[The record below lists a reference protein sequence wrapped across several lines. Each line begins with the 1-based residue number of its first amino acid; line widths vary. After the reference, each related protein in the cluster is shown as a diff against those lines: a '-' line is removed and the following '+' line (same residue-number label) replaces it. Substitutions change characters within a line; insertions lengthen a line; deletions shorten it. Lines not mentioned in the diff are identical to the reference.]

1 MEVNYWSF
9 RVPSRRSKRGCG
21 EMSKKCNVIISHSIL
36 DWVISH
42 VQMEALTDQIAN
54 YLKDWYAGEKQ
65 PTFNQVETVSK
76 ATGIPFGY
84 FFLSDPPI
92 EDLSLIEYRTV
103 DSLELEN
110 PSRNLIDTIHDMSLR
125 QDWMRNHLV
134 SQGESPLNYVGK
146 FKNNSAK
153 NLTGEVR
160 TILNL
165 SEDWFL
171 DSKNT
176 SQSFNRIRRA
186 ISDAGTMVMMNGVV
200 GSNTHRPLSVDEFR
214 AFTLVDEYS
223 PLIFVNNSDSINGK
237 LFSLLH
243 EFSHV
248 LIGENSL
255 FNEQYNNDTK
265 VNNLETTCNAVA
277 AEVLAPQEYFIDM
290 WKQTIR
296 KTPANEVIVELANH
310 FHCGTMVIARK
321 ALDNKFIEYKEYT
334 EAAELAKR
342 LYKENRLKR
351 KNSTGGDYYNTA
363 ASRLDP
369 HFFSQLVSSVNEG
382 TTLYTDAFH
391 LSDTNRTTFFNLVGK
406 VGEK

>member
-1 MEVNYWSF
+1 
-9 RVPSRRSKRGCG
+9 
-21 EMSKKCNVIISHSIL
+21 MSKKCTVTISQPIL

-42 VQMEALTDQIAN
+42 VKMESLTEQIAN

-65 PTFNQVETVSK
+65 PTFNQVEKVSK

-84 FFLSDPPI
+84 FFLSAPPV
-92 EDLSLIEYRTV
+92 EDLSLIEYRTI
-103 DSLELEN
+103 DSLELVN

-125 QDWMRNHLV
+125 QEWMRNNLI
-134 SQGESPLNYVGK
+134 SQGESPLEYVGK
-146 FKNNSAK
+146 FKNGSAK
-153 NLTGEVR
+153 NVTNEVR
-160 TILNL
+160 AILNL

-176 SQSFNRIRRA
+176 PQSFNRIRRA
-186 ISDAGTMVMMNGVV
+186 ISNAGTMVMMNGVV

-223 PLIFVNNSDSINGK
+223 PLIFINNSDSINGK

-255 FNEQYNNDTK
+255 FNVKYSGGTE

-277 AEVLAPQEYFIDM
+277 AEVLVPQEYFIDM

-296 KTPANEVIVELANH
+296 KAPANEVIVELANH

-321 ALDNKFIEYKEYT
+321 ALDNKFINYKEYT

-342 LYKENRLKR
+342 LYKEDRLKR
-351 KNSTGGDYYNTA
+351 KNSTGGNYYNTA

-369 HFFSQLVSSVNEG
+369 HFFSQLVISVNEG
-382 TTLYTDAFH
+382 TTLYTDAFR
-391 LSDTNRTTFFNLVGK
+391 LSDTNRTTFSNLVGK

>member
-1 MEVNYWSF
+1 
-9 RVPSRRSKRGCG
+9 
-21 EMSKKCNVIISHSIL
+21 MSKKCNVTISQPIL

-42 VQMEALTDQIAN
+42 VKMESLTEQIAN
-54 YLKDWYAGEKQ
+54 YLRDWYAGEKQ
-65 PTFNQVETVSK
+65 PTFNQVEKVSK

-84 FFLSDPPI
+84 FFLSAPPV
-92 EDLSLIEYRTV
+92 EDLSLIEYRTI
-103 DSLELEN
+103 DSLELVN

-125 QDWMRNHLV
+125 QEWMRNHLI
-134 SQGESPLNYVGK
+134 SQGESPLDYVGK
-146 FKNNSAK
+146 FKNGSAK
-153 NLTGEVR
+153 NVTNEVR
-160 TILNL
+160 AILNL

-176 SQSFNRIRRA
+176 PRSFNRIRHA
-186 ISDAGTMVMMNGVV
+186 ISNAGTMVMMNGVV

-223 PLIFVNNSDSINGK
+223 PLIFINNSDSINGK

-255 FNEQYNNDTK
+255 FNVKYSGGTE

-277 AEVLAPQEYFIDM
+277 AEVLVPQEYFIDM

-296 KTPANEVIVELANH
+296 KAPANEVIVELANH

-321 ALDNKFIEYKEYT
+321 ALDNKLIGHKEYT

-342 LYKENRLKR
+342 LYKEDRLKR
-351 KNSTGGDYYNTA
+351 KNSTGGNYYNTA

-382 TTLYTDAFH
+382 TTLYTDAFR
-391 LSDTNRTTFFNLVGK
+391 LSDTNRTTFSNLVGK